1 MLPISQ
7 TDYFSDLSFLQSLID
22 SLQEGVVL
30 QNRKGE
36 IISFNK
42 KACTILN
49 LSPDQIIGKSS
60 YDPQWEA
67 IHLDGSPAPGHTHPI
82 AITLRTGEPMYDVIM
97 GVKTGIAHIKWL
109 SVNTKLVSVNDEV
122 LAFATF
128 TDVSELIASNFYLV
142 KEKEKLKASEEKF
155 EKSFIYSAIG
165 KAIVSPTGEMKEVN
179 EALCRMLG
187 YTKEELIQKTF
198 QDITHPDDLEKDMAL
213 VQQMLNKE
221 IENYQLEKRY
231 IHKSGATI
239 WALLN
244 VALVWDGENR
254 PQFFI
259 SQIQEITEVKKLNKW
274 LEDRNKE
281 LLRTQAELKRK
292 IGQLKDFAGIVT
304 HDVRGPAGNIQ
315 KMLYLYET
323 SETEEIKQKSYHYL
337 KKVTDELNNN
347 LNELVE
353 VLQIHLDKDIPFTE
367 CNFAAITDSICLQ
380 LRDSFTQ
387 TNAKIIT
394 DFQLDN
400 LSYPKIYLQS
410 ILYNLISNSL
420 KYVRENVTPIIQ
432 VTSFEE
438 NGNAF
443 LVLSDNGLG
452 IDMQKFGS
460 QLFQFQKNFHEGFDS
475 KGIGLYLIKNQ
486 IEELGGTISAESEVN
501 KGSVFTVRF

>member
-97 GVKTGIAHIKWL
+97 GVKTGIAQVKWL
-109 SVNTKLVSVNDEV
+109 SVNTKLVSVSDEV

-142 KEKEKLKASEEKF
+142 KEREKLKASEEKF
-155 EKSFIYSAIG
+155 EKSFTYSAIG

-187 YTKEELIQKTF
+187 YTKKELIQKTF

-231 IHKSGATI
+231 LHKTGTTI

-274 LEDRNKE
+274 LEERNKE
-281 LLRTQAELKRK
+281 LLSTQTQLKRK
-292 IGQLKDFAGIVT
+292 IAQLKDFAGIVT

-323 SETEEIKQKSYHYL
+323 SDTEETKQKSFHYL
-337 KKVTDELNNN
+337 KKVSAELNNN

-380 LRDSFTQ
+380 LRDRFTQ

-400 LSYPKIYLQS
+400 LLYPKIYLHS

-420 KYVRENVTPIIQ
+420 KYVRANVTPIIQ
-432 VTSFEE
+432 VTSFKE

-486 IEELGGTISAESEVN
+486 IEELGGSISAESEVN

>member
-1 MLPISQ
+1 MLPISE

-22 SLQEGVVL
+22 ALQEGVVL
-30 QNRKGE
+30 QNREGK

-49 LSPDQIIGKSS
+49 LSPDQLLGRTS

-67 IHLDGSPAPGHTHPI
+67 IHLDGSPARGHTHPI

-109 SVNTKLVSVNDEV
+109 SVNTKLVSVSDEV

-128 TDVSELIASNFYLV
+128 TDVSELIASNFFLI

-165 KAIVSPTGEMKEVN
+165 KAIVSPTGELKDVN

-187 YTKEELIQKTF
+187 YTKEELIQTTF

-221 IENYQLEKRY
+221 IDTYQLEKRY
-231 IHKSGATI
+231 LHKNGSTI

-244 VALVWDGENR
+244 VALVWDGEKN

-281 LLRTQAELKRK
+281 LLLTQTLLKRK

-315 KMLYLYET
+315 KMLHLYET
-323 SETEEIKQKSYHYL
+323 AENAETKQKSYHFL

-347 LNELVE
+347 LNELIQ
-353 VLQIHLDKDIPFTE
+353 VLQIHLDKDIPFTD
-367 CNFAAITDSICLQ
+367 CNFATITDSVCLQ
-380 LRDSFTQ
+380 LRDSFVQ

-394 DFQLDN
+394 DFQLEH

-420 KYVRENVTPIIQ
+420 KYVRQNVTPVIQ
-432 VTSFEE
+432 ITSFEE
-438 NGNAF
+438 DGSAF

-452 IDMQKFGS
+452 IDMQQFGN
-460 QLFQFQKNFHEGFDS
+460 QLFQFQKSFHDGFDS

-486 IEELGGTISAESEVN
+486 IEELGGAISVESEVN
-501 KGSVFTVRF
+501 KGSVFTIRF